1 MNKWKY
7 MKKYDSKW
15 SENIRKN
22 MIQNEKICLD
32 IGVAFIE
39 ENIEKVRESCFR

>member
-1 MNKWKY
+1 MTVAEIKRLRWI
-7 MKKYDSKW
+7 

-32 IGVAFIE
+32 IGVTLID

>member
-7 MKKYDSKW
+7 TKKYNSKW

-22 MIQNEKICLD
+22 MINEKICLD
-32 IGVAFIE
+32 IGVAFID
-39 ENIEKVRESCFR
+39 ENIENVRELL